1 MPYIY
6 LNYTLIILK
15 LYFNYDN
22 EHSLAYPEIA
32 MKGDLTD
39 NFSLVQYK
47 IEGSGLIAL

>member
-15 LYFNYDN
+15 LYFKKDN
-22 EHSLAYPEIA
+22 EHPLTYPEIA

-39 NFSLVQYK
+39 NFSLIQYK
-47 IEGSGLIAL
+47 IEGSG